1 MYLLFTSTVPRK
13 QIVAMY
19 VSCRRRCCKLPVNY
33 TPVNHGLD
41 EEEMAFK
48 RTMEEQHGDD
58 IDEVELLLAAQE
70 LLLCSLRHA

>member
-1 MYLLFTSTVPRK
+1 
-13 QIVAMY
+13 MY

-58 IDEVELLLAAQE
+58 IDEVEILLQLKNRWT
-70 LLLCSLRHA
+70 LLHDTLEVFL